1 MGPTRTLEVPVK
13 DGVRDDIEYA
23 VGWFTTPDL
32 CPSGSSMGSIMPSRR
47 SFSFMVRERY
57 ALARRAEVREM
68 DSGLNE
74 VPNSRI
80 LEGKD
85 SILHTAIQNNAEES
99 SS

>member
-1 MGPTRTLEVPVK
+1 
-13 DGVRDDIEYA
+13 
-23 VGWFTTPDL
+23 
-32 CPSGSSMGSIMPSRR
+32 
-47 SFSFMVRERY
+47 MVRERY